1 MCHFHFEKVSKWK
14 HSSKIKWPSYLQ
26 KLENNSILR
35 WTGRQRKTEI
45 KNRIKYLLLLLMKYR
60 KESALKASRKRM
72 FISEDYAKFTFNT
85 KAAEMFE
92 FFWILILFHFN
103 TGWGE
108 NDEKAFFTVQL
119 EGTEPRTPETLVVE
133 EGGSS
138 LKGGTC
144 LPLLQPNGSIVMYI
158 QKVVWSFSRF
168 KGNKRQSF
176 QRRKKN
182 NKNCEIFTKNNL

>member
-1 MCHFHFEKVSKWK
+1 MKCHFHFQRVSQWK
-14 HSSKIKWPSYLQ
+14 HSSMVKWPSYLQ

-35 WTGRQRKTEI
+35 LNGRQKEI
-45 KNRIKYLLLLLMKYR
+45 KNKKKYLLLLLMKYK
-60 KESALKASRKRM
+60 KENALKASRKRI
-72 FISEDYAKFTFNT
+72 FIPVDYAKFTFNT
-85 KAAEMFE
+85 KATEMFE
-92 FFWILILFHFN
+92 FFWTIILFHFN

-119 EGTEPRTPETLVVE
+119 KGTEPWTPKTLVVE

-138 LKGGTC
+138 LKGVTC
-144 LPLLQPNGSIVMYI
+144 LPLLQPNGFIVMYT

-176 QRRKKN
+176 HRREKK
-182 NKNCEIFTKNNL
+182 KKYGEIFTENNL